1 MSNRQLLASV
11 SGLVLA
17 AMINAPAALAQ
28 SKIGV
33 ASAVSNEVAVGTRQ
47 LAVGNDVHA
56 NERVRTGDT
65 GAAQLLFI
73 DETSLS
79 IGPKSDISLDRY
91 VYNPSRGTGSVALSA
106 TRGAFRFVS
115 GSLNP
120 VSYSI
125 KTPQAIIGVRGTV
138 IDVYTTPKWTLVI
151 VAEGVATAKD
161 KQIPAGTAFLIN
173 ADGTTQGPFKYDS
186 SIINVTGPMA
196 WPLFGN
202 AFWGDPRRIELPDNG
217 KDLVDQ
223 LKGID
228 LRNDRCTL
236 QNGCKVGD
244 FRAGGKRR

>member
-1 MSNRQLLASV
+1 
-11 SGLVLA
+11 
-17 AMINAPAALAQ
+17 
-28 SKIGV
+28 
-33 ASAVSNEVAVGTRQ
+33 
-47 LAVGNDVHA
+47 
-56 NERVRTGDT
+56 
-65 GAAQLLFI
+65 
-73 DETSLS
+73 LS

-138 IDVYTTPKWTLVI
+138 FDVYTTPKFTLLV
-151 VAEGVATAKD
+151 VANGTATAND
-161 KQIPAGTAFLIN
+161 NVVPAGWAFLVN
-173 ADGTTQGPFKYDS
+173 ANGTVQGPFKYDS
-186 SIINVTGPMA
+186 SIINVAGPMS

-228 LRNDRCTL
+228 LRNDRCTF
-236 QNGCKVGD
+236 QNGCKGGD